1 MSDESETRPVETI
14 ESLVEAEVRQDTAP
28 DPGVREMLE
37 DARRDVETYVRANPW
52 SALFAAGLVGAILAL
67 IALG

>member
-1 MSDESETRPVETI
+1 MASEIEVRPVETI
-14 ESLVEAEVRQDTAP
+14 ESLVEAEVEQEIRP
-28 DPGVREMLE
+28 NPGVRDMLD
-37 DARRDVETYVRANPW
+37 DARRDVEVYVRANPW